1 MRNEDDT
8 GIPTLKP
15 SNVNRNYSLIKG
27 KQKANG
33 TAQLQPLSAAVAAT
47 GVADASGL
55 WIRALLCL
63 VLSKYVPMP

>member
-8 GIPTLKP
+8 GIPTLRP

-33 TAQLQPLSAAVAAT
+33 LAQLQPLSAAVAAA
-47 GVADASGL
+47 GVADGSGQ
-55 WIRALLCL
+55 WIRGLLRL
-63 VLSKYVPMP
+63 VLSKYVPTP